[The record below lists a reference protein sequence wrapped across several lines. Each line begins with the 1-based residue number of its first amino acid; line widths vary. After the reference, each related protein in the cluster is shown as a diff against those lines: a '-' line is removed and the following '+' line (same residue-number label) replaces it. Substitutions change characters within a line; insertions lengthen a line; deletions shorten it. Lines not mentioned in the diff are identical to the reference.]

1 MYGMNE
7 YVGLAGSNK
16 WGLTH
21 TACGRAYRRTCRIHL
36 SPGLENKQGKY
47 MAEMRPGGVKGGQ
60 IGQGYV
66 TNPRTSR

>member
-21 TACGRAYRRTCRIHL
+21 IACGKVYRRTCRTHL
-36 SPGLENKQGKY
+36 SPGLENKQDKY
-47 MAEMRPGGVKGGQ
+47 MAEMISGGIKGRQ